1 MKKRE
6 RNTIFFG
13 CYATW
18 QKDGIY
24 AATKLSVEISV
35 HNANIYSLERIFLQ
49 KGNSTIPFNY
59 QNDELEKFRGL
70 RKNESFIFQPNDFL
84 SNKSDT

>member
-6 RNTIFFG
+6 RNRIFSG

-18 QKDGIY
+18 QKDDIY
-24 AATKLSVEISV
+24 AATKSSVEISV
-35 HNANIYSLERIFLQ
+35 HNANIYSLEIIFLQ

-59 QNDELEKFRGL
+59 QNDEAEKFRGL
-70 RKNESFIFQPNDFL
+70 RKNESFIFQPNDLL